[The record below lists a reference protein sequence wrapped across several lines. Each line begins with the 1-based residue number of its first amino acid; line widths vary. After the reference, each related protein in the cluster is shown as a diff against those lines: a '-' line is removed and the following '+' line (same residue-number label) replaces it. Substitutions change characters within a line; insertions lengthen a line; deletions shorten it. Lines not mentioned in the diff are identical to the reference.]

1 MSTPISFSGKGPD
14 EGSPGSAWSPLV
26 YFWEGGWIGVG
37 SSLGIVPPHSHHAV
51 QVTLGLQG
59 RVRFRE
65 PDAEW
70 IGCDGAV
77 VLPNAPHS
85 FDGQGSVVAMLFVD
99 PECREGRWLRNSLH
113 APIKA
118 VSASR
123 YAAQL
128 PALLAFRER
137 RPSAAEAAEAI
148 TGVVRS
154 LCEGPPPLRQMD
166 DRIARALA
174 YMRSR
179 DARGLTQDDV
189 AKQVFLSPSRFA
201 HLFTEEVGLPFRRYL
216 LWRKLNRSID
226 AFGRGGTLSAAAH
239 AAGFAD
245 SAHLTRTFY
254 QMFGIPP
261 SVMMGTAEFYEIP
274 APFEMALPPA
284 P

>member
-1 MSTPISFSGKGPD
+1 MSTPVRVST
-14 EGSPGSAWSPLV
+14 PGWSPLV
-26 YFWEGGWIGVG
+26 YFWDGGWIGVG
-37 SSLGIVPPHSHHAV
+37 ASMGIVPVHSHHAV
-51 QVTLGLQG
+51 QVTLGIEG
-59 RVRFRE
+59 GVRFRT
-65 PDAEW
+65 PDTEW
-70 IGCDGAV
+70 VDCDAAA

-85 FDGQGSVVAMLFVD
+85 FDGMGSVVAMLFID
-99 PECREGRWLRNSLH
+99 PECREGRWLRQSLR
-113 APIKA
+113 APITA
-118 VSASR
+118 IPASR
-123 YAAQL
+123 YAPFLQGL
-128 PALLAFRER
+128 RAFRER
-137 RPSAAEAAEAI
+137 RPSPAEAAEVI

-154 LCEGPPPLRQMD
+154 LCEGPPPMRQMD

-174 YMRSR
+174 FMRSA

-201 HLFTEEVGLPFRRYL
+201 HLFTQEVGLPFRRYL
-216 LWRKLNRSID
+216 LWRKLSRSID

-245 SAHLTRTFY
+245 SAHLTRSFY

-274 APFEMALPPA
+274 APFELALPPA